1 MIISRVLKIMGLTNL
16 LPQKLL
22 SVVVFVLLTGSSFSS
37 HAVTFKIA
45 TLSPEGTGWMKALRG
60 AAKKIGERTD
70 GAVKFK
76 IYPGGVMGDDK
87 AVLRKMRIGQLHGAA
102 LTSGGVMQPYPDI
115 ALYNLPLI
123 FRNYA
128 EADYVRKRMDNK
140 LMAGLREQKFV
151 GFGLAEVGF
160 AYPMTQQPVT
170 SVSGF
175 ADRRVWAP
183 DNDPGAI
190 KAYSSFNITPI
201 PLPIADVLTGLQ
213 TGLID
218 SIGSPP
224 IGAIA
229 LQWHTQVKYAT
240 ELPILY
246 VYGLFT
252 IAEKPFLRLDEEQQ
266 KIVTEELSAAVRQVD
281 ADSRRDN
288 ESAAAAL
295 TKQGIE
301 WLSPSAEESSEW
313 FTMANTANEQL
324 IREDYVSEPL
334 YEEMIGHLE
343 QYRSEN
349 SDR

>member
-1 MIISRVLKIMGLTNL
+1 MHMIKGFRRRFISIT
-16 LPQKLL
+16 
-22 SVVVFVLLTGSSFSS
+22 VFALFATSSIAG

-60 AAKKIGERTD
+60 AAKNIAERTD

-123 FRNYA
+123 FRSYA
-128 EADYVRKRMDNK
+128 EADYVRRRMDVK
-140 LMAGLREQKFV
+140 LMAGLRAQKFV

-160 AYPMTQQPVT
+160 AYPMTQLAVT
-170 SVSGF
+170 SVDGF
-175 ADRRVWAP
+175 ANRRVWAP
-183 DNDPGAI
+183 DNDPGAM
-190 KAYSSFNITPI
+190 KAYSSFNVTPV

-218 SIGSPP
+218 SIASPP

-229 LQWHTQVKYAT
+229 LQWHTQVKYAM
-240 ELPILY
+240 ELPLLY

-252 IAEKPFLRLDEEQQ
+252 IAEKPFLRLDETQR
-266 KIVTEELSAAVRQVD
+266 KIVTEELQAAVRQVD

-288 ESAAAAL
+288 ESAMSAL

-301 WLSPSAEESSEW
+301 LLYPSSQELDIWFSMAAE
-313 FTMANTANEQL
+313 ANAQL
-324 IREDYVSEPL
+324 IQDNYVSEPL
-334 YEEMIGHLE
+334 YDEMVSYLE
-343 QYRSEN
+343 QFRSAN
-349 SDR
+349 PD

>member
-1 MIISRVLKIMGLTNL
+1 MAFAL
-16 LPQKLL
+16 LA
-22 SVVVFVLLTGSSFSS
+22 VSSFSS

-60 AAKKIGERTD
+60 AAKNMGERTD
-70 GAVKFK
+70 GSVKFK

-87 AVLRKMRIGQLHGAA
+87 AVLGKMRIGQLHGAA

-128 EADYVRKRMDNK
+128 EADYVRQRMDAK

-190 KAYSSFNITPI
+190 KAYSSFNVTPI

-229 LQWHTQVKYAT
+229 LQWHTQVKYVT

-252 IAEKPFLRLDEEQQ
+252 IAEKPFLRLDEE
-266 KIVTEELSAAVRQVD
+266 
-281 ADSRRDN
+281 
-288 ESAAAAL
+288 
-295 TKQGIE
+295 
-301 WLSPSAEESSEW
+301 
-313 FTMANTANEQL
+313 
-324 IREDYVSEPL
+324 
-334 YEEMIGHLE
+334 
-343 QYRSEN
+343 
-349 SDR
+349 